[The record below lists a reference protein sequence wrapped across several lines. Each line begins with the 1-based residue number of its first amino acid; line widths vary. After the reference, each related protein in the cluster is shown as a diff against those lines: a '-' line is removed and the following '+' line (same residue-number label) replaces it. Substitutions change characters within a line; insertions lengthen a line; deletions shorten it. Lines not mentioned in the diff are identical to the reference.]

1 MSSGTLR
8 IERDGPIGYVVLDN
22 LARRNAISAA
32 MWHAFPAALH
42 ELGLDST
49 VRCIVL
55 RGAGEI
61 AFAAGA
67 DIAEF
72 AQNRADDDGV
82 RSYEAA
88 TAAAHHA
95 LESTLK
101 PVIAQ
106 IRGFCIG
113 GGLAI
118 ALSCDLRY
126 CAADSQFAIPAARL
140 GLGYGIHGHRRLVA
154 TVGHAR
160 AREIMFSARRY
171 DAQSAYELG
180 LVNRVVPVADIEAYV
195 RALATELAANA
206 PLTQAASK
214 AAINAV
220 ITEHG
225 DFAQCEAL
233 IARCMH
239 SADYREGRSAFME
252 KRTPKFEG
260 R

>member
-22 LARRNAISAA
+22 PARRNAISAA

-140 GLGYGIHGHRRLVA
+140 GLGYGMHGHRRLVA

-252 KRTPKFEG
+252 KRQPKFEG

>member
-22 LARRNAISAA
+22 PARRNAISAA

-180 LVNRVVPVADIEAYV
+180 LVNRFVPVADIEAYV

>member
-22 LARRNAISAA
+22 PARRNAISAA

-160 AREIMFSARRY
+160 AREIMISARRY

-214 AAINAV
+214 AVINAV